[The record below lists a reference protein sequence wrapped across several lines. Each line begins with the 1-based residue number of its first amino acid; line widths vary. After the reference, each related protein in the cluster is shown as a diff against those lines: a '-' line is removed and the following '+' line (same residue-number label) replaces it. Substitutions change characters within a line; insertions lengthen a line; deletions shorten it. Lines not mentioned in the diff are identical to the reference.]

1 MKNTMS
7 TLLAT
12 LAIVASSTAFAA
24 DDHAMHA
31 AGHAGKEKAA
41 DMNMQANADMTQGEI
56 KKIDSKN
63 GKVTLKHGEIK
74 NLQMPPMTL
83 VFTAK
88 DKAQLDGL
96 SKGDNV
102 MFSVDKDMNLTHIQK
117 Q

>member
-1 MKNTMS
+1 M
-7 TLLAT
+7 
-12 LAIVASSTAFAA
+12 
-24 DDHAMHA
+24 
-31 AGHAGKEKAA
+31 
-41 DMNMQANADMTQGEI
+41 
-56 KKIDSKN
+56 
-63 GKVTLKHGEIK
+63 
-74 NLQMPPMTL
+74 

>member
-7 TLLAT
+7 TLLAA
-12 LAIVASSTAFAA
+12 LAIVASSSAFAGG
-24 DDHAMHA
+24 DH
-31 AGHAGKEKAA
+31 GTHAGNAGVEKAA

-74 NLQMPPMTL
+74 NLQMPPMTM

-88 DKAQLDGL
+88 DKAQLEGL